1 MEKHPPLPMTP
12 FDILVTSSELQMMK
26 LLLPY
31 IPDFYQRFLAF
42 FIKFSELQNTIRYF
56 NPSGRGH
63 SKDSFRKET
72 SSPID
77 ILEDLRPY
85 IGKDAET
92 LDSLLSAMNIMN
104 MMQNMDMPDF
114 SQMGDLSG
122 MMDMM
127 NMFTGNPDDDDY
139 QDTENN
145 TKKGSEEYERMDE
158 SSSNE
163 NH

>member
-77 ILEDLRPY
+77 ILEDRDTRFHPFCHEHNEY
-85 IGKDAET
+85 DAKYGYARF
-92 LDSLLSAMNIMN
+92 LSN
-104 MMQNMDMPDF
+104 
-114 SQMGDLSG
+114 G
-122 MMDMM
+122 
-127 NMFTGNPDDDDY
+127 
-139 QDTENN
+139 
-145 TKKGSEEYERMDE
+145 
-158 SSSNE
+158 
-163 NH
+163 